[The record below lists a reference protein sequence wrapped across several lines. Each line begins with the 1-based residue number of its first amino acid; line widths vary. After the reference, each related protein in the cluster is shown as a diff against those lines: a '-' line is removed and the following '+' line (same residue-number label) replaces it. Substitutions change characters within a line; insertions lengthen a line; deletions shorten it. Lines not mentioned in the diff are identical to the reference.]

1 MNNEVRPYPG
11 FSAMLEEFQDLFA
24 DWVLAGY
31 PSADFVL
38 PGGKHH
44 QQQSGTWY
52 NHDLYLN
59 SSNSARIQIVAE
71 YAKKPGFIFSSSTID
86 TSAVA
91 SFCQRNHLE
100 YRIASYRDLPETLFI
115 FGTPLYFLNS
125 ELSENFRQSRTW
137 AQRVVPLAQKFYQ
150 WEPMK
155 EIVAAFRASNCS
167 MSQFYISQYGLG
179 FRDLKDDDGHTW
191 YGERIILFQ
200 DRGYRDLQTKDEL
213 VAFTLAFFSHVWR
226 TKPHL
231 VDWNKLFWNIR
242 INEHL
247 ILNNMPRLDVHCPYT
262 DPPLKPQPAPP
273 QPTYKDFF

>member
-1 MNNEVRPYPG
+1 MSNEVRPYPG

-31 PSADFVL
+31 PATDCIL
-38 PGGKHH
+38 PGGELPRRLSVPPH
-44 QQQSGTWY
+44 Y
-52 NHDLYLN
+52 NLYLS
-59 SSNSARIQIVAE
+59 SSNSARIQIAAQ

-100 YRIASYRDLPETLFI
+100 YRIISVSDLPETLLI
-115 FGTPLYFLNS
+115 SGTPLDFLNS
-125 ELSENFRQSRTW
+125 ELNGNLRQSRTW

-167 MSQFYISQYGLG
+167 MSQFYIARYGLG
-179 FRDLKDDDGHTW
+179 FRDLTDDDGHTW
-191 YGERIILFQ
+191 YGKRIILFQ
-200 DRGYRDLQTKDEL
+200 DRGYRDLKTKDEL

-226 TKPHL
+226 TEPHL

-247 ILNNMPRLDVHCPYT
+247 ILNNMPRLGVHCPYT
-262 DPPLKPQPAPP
+262 DPPLKPQPAPK
-273 QPTYKDFF
+273 PTYKDFF